1 MDHEQRLG
9 RVSVLQLSAGIAG
22 YLVALRRRRAYHVPL
37 LHGDPDNV
45 ARDSVFMGTALSAP
59 VVMLGTQAVAT
70 ARVFRSGTERPRR
83 ILGGLGAVM
92 TVGYLSEQLVRRRL
106 RPSGWDPVET
116 PVVVLGVTTAAMMAG
131 LGLTSRA
138 RQSSS

>member
-1 MDHEQRLG
+1 MLG
-9 RVSVLQLSAGIAG
+9 RVSAVQLSVGIAG
-22 YLVALRRRRAYHVPL
+22 LLIALRRRRAYHVPL

-70 ARVFRSGTERPRR
+70 ARVLRGGSGRSRR

-106 RPSGWDPVET
+106 RPSEWDPVET
-116 PVVVLGVTTAAMMAG
+116 PVAVLGVTTAVMMAG
-131 LGLTSRA
+131 LA

>member
-1 MDHEQRLG
+1 MLG
-9 RVSVLQLSAGIAG
+9 RVSAVQLSVGIAG
-22 YLVALRRRRAYHVPL
+22 LLIALRRRRAYHVPL

-70 ARVFRSGTERPRR
+70 ARVLRGGSGQSRR

-106 RPSGWDPVET
+106 RPSEWDPVET
-116 PVVVLGVTTAAMMAG
+116 PVAVLGVTTAVMMAG
-131 LGLTSRA
+131 LA

>member
-1 MDHEQRLG
+1 MLG
-9 RVSVLQLSAGIAG
+9 RVSAVQLSVGIAG
-22 YLVALRRRRAYHVPL
+22 LLIALRRRRAYHVPL

-45 ARDSVFMGTALSAP
+45 ARDSVFMGTVLSAP

-70 ARVFRSGTERPRR
+70 ARVLRGGSGRSRR

-116 PVVVLGVTTAAMMAG
+116 SVAVLGVTTAVMMAG
-131 LGLTSRA
+131 LA
-138 RQSSS
+138 RQSSSS